1 MTTTINPVFKYRNA
15 LNEHYL
21 PTTEFDPKNLH
32 QFMNICETKLITNS
46 TRSLDLQK
54 DPQITFKSNSNSII
68 LRPLSE
74 SQWSDSSVNVSSD
87 LTFERTIERT
97 HCYHLNSNELNEQ
110 NSIRDIAL

>member
-1 MTTTINPVFKYRNA
+1 
-15 LNEHYL
+15 
-21 PTTEFDPKNLH
+21 
-32 QFMNICETKLITNS
+32 MNVCETKIITNS
-46 TRSLDLQK
+46 TQSLDRHL
-54 DPQITFKSNSNSII
+54 DRQITFKNNTNSMI

-87 LTFERTIERT
+87 LMFEPMFDRR

>member
-1 MTTTINPVFKYRNA
+1 M
-15 LNEHYL
+15 
-21 PTTEFDPKNLH
+21 
-32 QFMNICETKLITNS
+32 
-46 TRSLDLQK
+46 
-54 DPQITFKSNSNSII
+54 I

-87 LTFERTIERT
+87 LMFEPMFDRR